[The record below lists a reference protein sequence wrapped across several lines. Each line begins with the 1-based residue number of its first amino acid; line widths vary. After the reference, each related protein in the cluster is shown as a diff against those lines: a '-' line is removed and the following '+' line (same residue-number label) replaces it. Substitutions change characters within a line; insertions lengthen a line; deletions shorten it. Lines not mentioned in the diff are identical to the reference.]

1 MESGAADAARTPRD
15 CHSRGEP
22 ACPVC
27 DRHIAWCPAPW
38 RIAMGP
44 AVAAERKA
52 TERINRQVVPWRYRA
67 ELEHAIG
74 SAAGRALA
82 HGDTISRAEL
92 IERTVN
98 LLVQSSNDATRKLL
112 MAHKVRSEHLPPFET
127 MRDEAADC
135 LHRHFVTVTKEEET
149 RRKVFD
155 AQVTRATGRT

>member
-1 MESGAADAARTPRD
+1 
-15 CHSRGEP
+15 
-22 ACPVC
+22 
-27 DRHIAWCPAPW
+27 
-38 RIAMGP
+38 MGP
-44 AVAAERKA
+44 TVAAERKA
-52 TERINRQVVPWRYRA
+52 TERINRQVVPWRY
-67 ELEHAIG
+67 
-74 SAAGRALA
+74 
-82 HGDTISRAEL
+82 RAEL

-155 AQVTRATGRT
+155 AQVARATGREPAGTATPPAGTVEGQQRRVMPAVSADGRDGDEGSGQEMSARPPQHRVLGAHLRHR

>member
-1 MESGAADAARTPRD
+1 MPLTT
-15 CHSRGEP
+15 
-22 ACPVC
+22 
-27 DRHIAWCPAPW
+27 
-38 RIAMGP
+38 
-44 AVAAERKA
+44 AAERKA

-112 MAHKVRSEHLPPFET
+112 MAHKVRSEDLSPVESMHG
-127 MRDEAADC
+127 EATEC
-135 LHRHFVTVTKEEET
+135 LHRHLVTVTAEEDA
-149 RRKVFD
+149 RRREFEVRLTK
-155 AQVTRATGRT
+155 ATGRT